1 MGRVVVLNGASSAG
15 KSSIARALQ
24 ARWAAPMLR
33 VGIDTVIASWP
44 GTHVVGPDEDVG
56 DAVAPYRIV
65 AGAGPAPSW
74 VPLWGEPL
82 LGLARDAHRHW
93 AALAAAG
100 WDLVVD
106 YAFFDASLR
115 DDAIAVLPPALWVAV
130 TCPVEVLVAREAA
143 RGDRY
148 PGFASGTWACA
159 HDGLDYDLTVDT
171 SLVGADEAAER
182 ILAALRA

>member
-1 MGRVVVLNGASSAG
+1 
-15 KSSIARALQ
+15 
-24 ARWAAPMLR
+24 MLR
-33 VGIDTVIASWP
+33 VGIDTVVAAWP
-44 GTHVVGPDEDVG
+44 ATHVAGPDDDVSDG
-56 DAVAPYRIV
+56 GPGYRVV

-106 YAFFDASLR
+106 YVFFDASLR
-115 DDAIAVLPPALWVAV
+115 DDALAVLSPALVVGV

-143 RGDRY
+143 RGDRHLGY
-148 PGFASGTWACA
+148 ASGTWACA
-159 HDGLDYDLTVDT
+159 HDGLDYDLVVDT
-171 SLVGADEAAER
+171 SLVSADDAATR
-182 ILAALRA
+182 ILAALVA